1 MNKPL
6 KLIRIG
12 NSTGV
17 ILPKDVLAELGAE
30 QGDTIS
36 YIKTPD
42 GVELRTGDSD
52 FDAQM
57 KVAREVMRRRRKALR
72 ELAK

>member
-6 KLIRIG
+6 KLIKVG

-17 ILPKDVLAELGAE
+17 ILPKEELMRLGLEVGDEVTLSRTPSGIALSAGA
-30 QGDTIS
+30 D
-36 YIKTPD
+36 
-42 GVELRTGDSD
+42 D

-57 KVAREVMRRRRKALR
+57 AVAREVMKKRRAALR